1 MSPEFIVVG
10 GGGFGSEVACWMLN
24 VIEASGKGHVSGY
37 IADGASTPERFPSG
51 VRCIGSIAG
60 FAPRNG
66 QYLLMAI
73 GSPKAKRD
81 IAEALMARGAEFATL
96 VHPTAVV
103 AATARIGKGT
113 ILCPHAVVSANA
125 EIDEFVIV
133 NICSSVG
140 HDVRIGSYSTLS
152 AHVDLTGGVV
162 VGSAVS
168 IGSGA
173 RVLPGRQV
181 GEGATVGAGAIV
193 MRNVREHTTVYAS
206 AAKEL

>member
-10 GGGFGSEVACWMLN
+10 GGGFGREVACWMLN
-24 VIEASGKGHVSGY
+24 VLEAGGHGRVSGY
-37 IADGASTPERFPSG
+37 LADGASASEKFPKG
-51 VRCIGSIAG
+51 VGCIGSIVD
-60 FAPRNG
+60 FVPRDG
-66 QYLLMAI
+66 QSLLLAV

-81 IAEALMARGAEFATL
+81 LAESLMARGAEFATL
-96 VHPTAVV
+96 IHPTAVV
-103 AATARIGKGT
+103 AATARVGKGT

-125 EIDEFVIV
+125 EIEEFVTV

-140 HDVRIGSYSTLS
+140 HDARVGRYSTLS

-162 VGSAVS
+162 LGSAVS

-181 GEGATVGAGAIV
+181 GEGATIGAGAIV
-193 MRNVREHTTVYAS
+193 MRNVREHTTVYAP